1 MTDSMSYPSSEMHA
15 TARTLRTT
23 LDSAWAHHVQILKK
37 SILEPATELGNKVA
51 IPFQTDI
58 TTWNQ
63 SMLECYDALYALA
76 STLDGGATIM
86 PEQDQG
92 IAKGFQREEL

>member
-1 MTDSMSYPSSEMHA
+1 
-15 TARTLRTT
+15 
-23 LDSAWAHHVQILKK
+23 
-37 SILEPATELGNKVA
+37 
-51 IPFQTDI
+51 
-58 TTWNQ
+58 
-63 SMLECYDALYALA
+63 MLECYDALYALA